1 MLNVVVIE
9 LFAVYCTCYYSCVVQ
24 LLPLMPAII
33 LRLAL
38 VATTLKHIQP
48 QGPPLK
54 HFVASIECILS
65 VNREPIMGMNS
76 NCLIPVVCI

>member
-9 LFAVYCTCYYSCVVQ
+9 LFAVYCTCSYSCVVQ
-24 LLPLMPAII
+24 LLPIMPAII

-38 VATTLKHIQP
+38 VATTLANSTT
-48 QGPPLK
+48 GPS
-54 HFVASIECILS
+54 FEAMIASIECILS

-76 NCLIPVVCI
+76 NCLNPVVCI